1 MPARCLALAAL
12 LLVALSGA
20 AAARDTTTLVI
31 SEGTQFALDVR
42 ADGKEVV
49 LDIQGQLWLLPATG
63 GQAQPLDLAQ
73 GDDRLPRWSPDGRSL
88 VFQSFRSGRWGIW
101 LKPRGE
107 GAATP
112 LVVDEYDN
120 REPAWTPDGCC
131 VVFSS
136 DRAGRLDIWQVETA
150 SGRLHA
156 LTDDPADDYLPA
168 VSPDGSR
175 LAFVSDRGGRP
186 AVYVQ
191 PRGHDGGSGF
201 SREEST
207 DGQFAAEAAP
217 TTPPADSLAQPVYA
231 AARLSAP
238 AFSPDGQRLAL
249 SAASVELGFPS
260 VARRELVMIDLADGT
275 PRTLSA
281 AHEDIFAHAPAW
293 AADGTLWYGAD
304 GGIRRRHP
312 DREETMPVPLAFTA
326 AFRLKPA
333 QPARPRPLLAPG
345 SLQPVRGI
353 VEPILAPDGRALV
366 FTALGDLWQMPVD
379 GRPTRLTRDRW
390 VPRDP
395 VFSADGG
402 RLAWV
407 SDRSGAPRIEVL
419 EWPAPD
425 RPDTGAPGREPQL
438 LVDTP
443 RGARYPAFSPD
454 GRLLAWQQPGP
465 RGTQDFTLQLLDG
478 ATGDVRRLAAPAL
491 WPGRMGFSADG
502 RWLLVAAL
510 EPASARFREGR
521 NRLLRIPVVADGP
534 PEPVVLPDGM
544 AIDAGPAL
552 AADGSAA
559 LLVIAGEP
567 WLLPLAADGSSAGA
581 PRRLARTLAE
591 YPALA
596 RGGEQ
601 ASWLEADG
609 LRLTDTAAAGA
620 TVKALPVPLQWQPEV
635 PAGRTVVRAGRLFD
649 GISGDWQ
656 RDVDILIE
664 EGRVRALVPRRAWEE
679 GVRLIDASTLAV
691 LPGLIDSHGH
701 HQAQDGEWVGR
712 AWLAFGVTAVVEPG
726 GLPFESR
733 ALMESWDSGQR
744 PGPRLFFAG
753 PQLDGS
759 RRFFPFATHIE
770 SDERLAR
777 ELARAEVLG
786 YRLLKTYTRLPNARQ
801 ARVIAAARARGL
813 PLSSHEIWPSLA
825 LGAGR
830 VEHLRGTSRAGV
842 SSKQGD
848 LLRSYHDVTGLVAAT
863 GSAITPTLVVSG
875 GFIAWLLDNPSLDE
889 HPAWTAIYPESFRRG
904 LRGLAGLA
912 GRREPLLREG
922 LANARAGV
930 LALHQAGASVI
941 AGTDAPIFPYGLS
954 LVVELANYEA
964 AGMPAAAVL
973 MSATSAPAAALGLAG
988 EIGTVEPGA
997 MADLL
1002 LVDGDPLASVADLLA
1017 LRGILRGGRHY
1028 PLETLLTAP

>member
-1 MPARCLALAAL
+1 MPARRWGLVALLLAAL
-12 LLVALSGA
+12 PAGALAREGA
-20 AAARDTTTLVI
+20 PLVI
-31 SEGTQFALDVR
+31 SEGTQFALDLR
-42 ADGKEVV
+42 PDGREVA

-63 GQAQPLDLAQ
+63 GHARPLGSAQ
-73 GDDRLPRWSPDGRSL
+73 GDDRLPRWSPDGGSL
-88 VFQSFRSGRWGIW
+88 VFQSFRSGRWGLW
-101 LKPRGE
+101 LQPRAG
-107 GAATP
+107 GAARP
-112 LVVDEYDN
+112 LVVDGHDN
-120 REPAWTPDGCC
+120 REPAWTPDGCF

-136 DRAGRLDIWQVETA
+136 DRAGRLDIWQVEVA
-150 SGRLHA
+150 SGRLAA

-168 VSPDGSR
+168 VAPDGSR
-175 LAFVSDRGGRP
+175 LAFVSDRGGQP
-186 AVYVQ
+186 ALYLQ
-191 PRGHDGGSGF
+191 PLAPASG
-201 SREEST
+201 
-207 DGQFAAEAAP
+207 AAEA
-217 TTPPADSLAQPVYA
+217 VYT

-249 SAASVELGFPS
+249 SAAGLELGFPS
-260 VARRELVMIDLADGT
+260 IARRELVLVDLAGAA

-281 AHEDIFAHAPAW
+281 AHEDVFAHAPAW
-293 AADGTLWYGAD
+293 AADGTLWYSAD

-312 DREETMPVPLAFTA
+312 DRDQLAPAPLAFTA
-326 AFRLKPA
+326 TFRLRPA
-333 QPARPRPLLAPG
+333 QPPRARPLPAPG
-345 SLQPVRGI
+345 AAQPVRGI
-353 VEPILAPDGRALV
+353 VEPVLAPDGGALV
-366 FTALGDLWQMPVD
+366 FAALGDLWRMPV
-379 GRPTRLTRDRW
+379 GGLPVRLTQDRW
-390 VPRDP
+390 IERDP
-395 VFSADGG
+395 VFSADG
-402 RLAWV
+402 RQLAWV
-407 SDRSGAPRIEVL
+407 SDRGGVPRIEAMD
-419 EWPAPD
+419 WPVNAGPASAP
-425 RPDTGAPGREPQL
+425 RL
-438 LVDTP
+438 LAEAP

-465 RGTQDFTLQLLDG
+465 RGTQDFTLQLKDLSSG
-478 ATGDVRRLAAPAL
+478 AVTRVAAPAL

-502 RWLLVAAL
+502 EWLLVAAL

-521 NRLLRIPVVADGP
+521 NRLLRIPVNGEGAA
-534 PEPVVLPDGM
+534 EPVDLPEGM
-544 AIDAGPAL
+544 ASDSGPAL

-559 LLVIAGEP
+559 LLVIGGEP
-567 WLLPLAADGSSAGA
+567 WLLPLSSDGRAAGE

-596 RGGEQ
+596 RGGAL

-609 LRLTDTAAAGA
+609 PRLAGTAAGELARPW
-620 TVKALPVPLQWQPEV
+620 PVPLEWRPEA

-649 GISGDWQ
+649 GIADDW
-656 RDVDILIE
+656 RHDIDILVE
-664 EGRVRALVPRRAWEE
+664 GGRVRAVVPRREWEE
-679 GVRLIDASTLAV
+679 GVHLIDASALAV

-759 RRFFPFATHIE
+759 RRFFPFAAHIE
-770 SDERLAR
+770 SDQRLER
-777 ELARAEVLG
+777 ELARGEILG
-786 YRLLKTYTRLPNARQ
+786 YRLLKTYTRLPNERQ
-801 ARVIAAARARGL
+801 ARVIDAARARGL
-813 PLSSHEIWPSLA
+813 PLSSHEVWPSLA

-848 LLRSYHDVTGLVAAT
+848 SLRSYHDVTGLVAAT
-863 GSAITPTLVVSG
+863 DSAITPTLVVSG
-875 GFIAWLLDNPSLDE
+875 GFIAWLLDHPALDQ

-930 LALHQAGASVI
+930 LALHRSGATVI

-954 LVVELANYEA
+954 LVVELVNYEA
-964 AGMPAAAVL
+964 AGLPAAAVL
-973 MSATSAPAAALGLAG
+973 KSATAAPAAALGLAG

-1002 LVDGDPLASVADLLA
+1002 LVDGDPLSSVADLLQ

-1028 PLETLLTAP
+1028 PLEALLTAP

>member
-1 MPARCLALAAL
+1 MPARRWALAAL
-12 LLVALSGA
+12 LLAALAHGA
-20 AAARDTTTLVI
+20 GARETATLVI
-31 SEGTQFALDVR
+31 SEGTQFALDLRPDGR
-42 ADGKEVV
+42 AVV

-63 GQAQPLDLAQ
+63 GQARPLGSAQ

-101 LKPRGE
+101 HKPRTG
-107 GAATP
+107 GAARP
-112 LVVDEYDN
+112 LVVDGHDN

-136 DRAGRLDIWQVETA
+136 DRAGRLDIWRVEIA
-150 SGRLHA
+150 SGRLDA

-168 VSPDGSR
+168 VSPDGTR
-175 LAFVSDRGGRP
+175 LAFVSDRGGQP
-186 AVYVQ
+186 AVYLQ
-191 PRGHDGGSGF
+191 AMPGS
-201 SREEST
+201 RDE
-207 DGQFAAEAAP
+207 FAAPAAP
-217 TTPPADSLAQPVYA
+217 GSRTALALHG

-249 SAASVELGFPS
+249 SAASMELGFPS
-260 VARRELVMIDLADGT
+260 IARRELLLLDLAGGA

-281 AHEDIFAHAPAW
+281 PYEDVFAHAPAW
-293 AADGTLWYGAD
+293 AADGTLWYSAD

-312 DREETMPVPLAFTA
+312 DHEDRAPAPLAFTA
-326 AFRLKPA
+326 ALKLKLA
-333 QPARPRPLLAPG
+333 QPARPRALPPTG

-353 VEPILAPDGRALV
+353 LEPVLAPDGSALV
-366 FTALGDLWQMPVD
+366 FAALGDLWRMPVE
-379 GRPTRLTRDRW
+379 GAPVRLTGDRW
-390 VPRDP
+390 IERDP
-395 VFSADGG
+395 VFSADG
-402 RLAWV
+402 RLLAWV
-407 SDRSGAPRIEVL
+407 GERGGAPRIEVMD
-419 EWPAPD
+419 WPDGTP
-425 RPDTGAPGREPQL
+425 RL

-465 RGTQDFTLQLLDG
+465 RGTQDFTLQLVELAG
-478 ATGDVRRLAAPAL
+478 GPVRRLAAPAL
-491 WPGRMGFSADG
+491 WPGRMGFSTDG
-502 RWLLVAAL
+502 RWLLVAVL
-510 EPASARFREGR
+510 EPASSRFREGR
-521 NRLLRIPVVADGP
+521 NRLLRIPLAGDGP
-534 PEPVVLPDGM
+534 ALPLELPDGM
-544 AIDAGPAL
+544 ATDAGPAL

-559 LLVIAGEP
+559 LLIVAGEP
-567 WLLPLAADGSSAGA
+567 WLLRLAADGSAAGP

-596 RGGEQ
+596 RGGEL

-609 LRLTDTAAAGA
+609 LRLAPTAAGA
-620 TVKALPVPLQWQPEV
+620 AVKALPVPIDWRPGA

-649 GISGDWQ
+649 GIGEDWR
-656 RDVDILIE
+656 RDIDILVE
-664 EGRVRALVPRRAWEE
+664 DGRVRAVVPRRDWEE
-679 GVRLIDASTLAV
+679 GTRLIDASALAV
-691 LPGLIDSHGH
+691 LPGLIDSHAH

-733 ALMESWDSGQR
+733 ELMESWDSGQR

-759 RRFFPFATHIE
+759 RRFFPFAVHVE

-777 ELARAEVLG
+777 ELARGDLLG
-786 YRLLKTYTRLPNARQ
+786 YRLLKTYTRLPNERQ

-813 PLSSHEIWPSLA
+813 PLSSHEIWPALA

-842 SSKQGD
+842 SSKQSD
-848 LLRSYHDVTGLVAAT
+848 FLRSYQDVTALVGGS

-875 GFIAWLLDNPSLDE
+875 GFITWLLDNPSLDD

-922 LANARAGV
+922 LANASAGV
-930 LALHQAGASVI
+930 LALHRAGARVI

-973 MSATSAPAAALGLAG
+973 KSATAAPAAALGLAG
-988 EIGTVEPGA
+988 EIGTIEPGA

-1002 LVDGDPLASVADLLA
+1002 LVDGDPLASITDLLQ
-1017 LRGILRGGRHY
+1017 LRGVLRGGHHY
-1028 PLETLLTAP
+1028 PLEALLTTP